1 MFFNHITLHIFTDV
15 GIDIRSFDIGADS
28 DVLDLYVELANQD
41 DYKEHP
47 EWLTFRHPETGFILD
62 RKTIVSDIFNSSKVS
77 WNLNVYLESKSYC
90 KCRG

>member
-1 MFFNHITLHIFTDV
+1 MFSNHITLHVFTDV
-15 GIDIRSFDIGADS
+15 GIDIRSFDIKADS

-41 DYKEHP
+41 DYKDHP

-62 RKTIVSDIFNSSKVS
+62 RKTIVSDIFTDYKLSC
-77 WNLNVYLESKSYC
+77 NLNVYLESKSYC